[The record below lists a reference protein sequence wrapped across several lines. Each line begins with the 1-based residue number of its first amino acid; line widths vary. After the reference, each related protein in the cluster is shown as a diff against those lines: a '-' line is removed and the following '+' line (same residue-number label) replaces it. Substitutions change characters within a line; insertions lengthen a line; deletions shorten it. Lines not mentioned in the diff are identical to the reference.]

1 MAARWLTDL
10 LSRWVSFVARN
21 GWLVLSVLS
30 LVSVALGWIAVDRF
44 RINSNLSDL
53 IQQDAPWRVDFDR
66 YEVAFPDAVR
76 TSMLVVSGKSQ
87 KGVEDA
93 AKQLEVT
100 LRNRDDLFR
109 AIHAPQNDDYFRD
122 HALLF
127 MDLADLDDMVDR
139 IARAQPMLTAVA
151 EDPSLRGILELLTD
165 GVENEA
171 PEEGFDVLVR
181 LVTQSGEAQ
190 LAGENPEVAWTDE
203 LFTSDETLYRLIF
216 LKARQ
221 NFGEALPSAQLMA
234 ERRAIISALPLAQGV
249 SVRITGEIPLQ
260 HEEIE
265 AAVTGVQLAGWLSV
279 ALLIGILVV
288 GVRSVKVI
296 TATFA
301 MLVVGIVW
309 TSAYAMLSVG
319 EYNTLSII
327 FLVMFFGLGVDFALH
342 YSLRYQ
348 EAVNAGDGNV
358 EGALVAAT
366 GSVGGAIA
374 TCTATTSIGFLGFLP
389 TPYQGLADL
398 GVISAGGMLVAAVL
412 TFTLLPAL
420 YAVMGK
426 PRPHTVDLPTG
437 DKLVAALS
445 RRRGVVFGVLF
456 AAAAAAAAA
465 FASNLHFDYSVLA
478 LKDESSES
486 MRTLRE
492 LQREG
497 VATDYSLII
506 LSEDDQVASDVEGL
520 SAVDSVTTP
529 WDYVPQDQEEKLF
542 VLEDLEQI
550 VWSALEP
557 ARIADV
563 PTAEELFGELETLEV
578 SLTAAVPDP
587 ALDRLRNVVG
597 AMRVESESSL
607 LEWQQGVV
615 ANLLSELDW
624 LRRAL
629 VQMPVTFD
637 DLPAALKDRLVSAQ
651 GQYVSVV
658 TPAGDVSDVAALSEF
673 VESVRELVP
682 VATGRSV
689 IEWGVGQIVVDSFQ
703 LALLFSMSG
712 IFLVL
717 LLVFRNLRDSILILV
732 PLVLTALFTLAASVL
747 MGLSL
752 NMANILV
759 LPLIFGLGV
768 DNGIHVVDRFHSAH
782 DVENLMHSST
792 PRAVM
797 LSTLTT
803 IFTFAALS
811 FSPHQ
816 GTASVGILLTMAV
829 ALLLVFTIFL
839 LPLLLSFVRDD
850 ASSAEDATQ

>member
-30 LVSVALGWIAVDRF
+30 LVSVALGWIAVERF

-109 AIHAPQNDDYFRD
+109 AVHAPQNDDYFRD

-234 ERRAIISALPLAQGV
+234 ELRAIISALPLAQGV

-456 AAAAAAAAA
+456 AAAAAAAA

-615 ANLLSELDW
+615 ANLLSELNW

-803 IFTFAALS
+803 IGTFAALS

-839 LPLLLSFVRDD
+839 LPVLLSFVLDD

>member
-21 GWLVLSVLS
+21 GWAMLAVLA

-66 YEVAFPDAVR
+66 YEAAFPDAVR

-100 LRNRDDLFR
+100 LRKRDDLFR

-151 EDPSLRGILELLTD
+151 EDPSLRGILELLAD

-171 PEEGFDVLVR
+171 PEDGFDVLVR

-234 ERRAIISALPLAQGV
+234 ELRGIISALPLAQGV

-265 AAVTGVQLAGWLSV
+265 AALTGVQLAGWLSV

-398 GVISAGGMLVAAVL
+398 GVISAGGMLVAGVL

-437 DKLVAALS
+437 DKFVAALS
-445 RRRGVVFGVLF
+445 RRRGVVFGVLV
-456 AAAAAAAAA
+456 AAAAAAAA

-497 VATDYSLII
+497 MATDYSLII

-520 SAVDSVTTP
+520 SVVDAVTTP

-803 IFTFAALS
+803 IGAFAALS
-811 FSPHQ
+811 LSPHQ
-816 GTASVGILLTMAV
+816 GTASVGILLTIAV
-829 ALLLVFTIFL
+829 ALLLVFTILL
-839 LPLLLSFVRDD
+839 LPVLLSFVLDD

>member
-1 MAARWLTDL
+1 LAARWLTDL

-30 LVSVALGWIAVDRF
+30 LVSVALGWIAVERF

-109 AIHAPQNDDYFRD
+109 AVHAPQNDDYFRD

-234 ERRAIISALPLAQGV
+234 ELRAIISALPLAQGV

-456 AAAAAAAAA
+456 AAAAAAAA

-615 ANLLSELDW
+615 ANLLSELNW

-803 IFTFAALS
+803 IGTFAALS

-839 LPLLLSFVRDD
+839 LPVLLSFVLDD

>member
-1 MAARWLTDL
+1 
-10 LSRWVSFVARN
+10 
-21 GWLVLSVLS
+21 
-30 LVSVALGWIAVDRF
+30 
-44 RINSNLSDL
+44 
-53 IQQDAPWRVDFDR
+53 
-66 YEVAFPDAVR
+66 
-76 TSMLVVSGKSQ
+76 
-87 KGVEDA
+87 
-93 AKQLEVT
+93 
-100 LRNRDDLFR
+100 
-109 AIHAPQNDDYFRD
+109 
-122 HALLF
+122 
-127 MDLADLDDMVDR
+127 
-139 IARAQPMLTAVA
+139 
-151 EDPSLRGILELLTD
+151 
-165 GVENEA
+165 
-171 PEEGFDVLVR
+171 
-181 LVTQSGEAQ
+181 
-190 LAGENPEVAWTDE
+190 
-203 LFTSDETLYRLIF
+203 
-216 LKARQ
+216 
-221 NFGEALPSAQLMA
+221 
-234 ERRAIISALPLAQGV
+234 
-249 SVRITGEIPLQ
+249 
-260 HEEIE
+260 
-265 AAVTGVQLAGWLSV
+265 
-279 ALLIGILVV
+279 
-288 GVRSVKVI
+288 
-296 TATFA
+296 
-301 MLVVGIVW
+301 
-309 TSAYAMLSVG
+309 
-319 EYNTLSII
+319 
-327 FLVMFFGLGVDFALH
+327 
-342 YSLRYQ
+342 
-348 EAVNAGDGNV
+348 
-358 EGALVAAT
+358 
-366 GSVGGAIA
+366 
-374 TCTATTSIGFLGFLP
+374 
-389 TPYQGLADL
+389 
-398 GVISAGGMLVAAVL
+398 
-412 TFTLLPAL
+412 
-420 YAVMGK
+420 
-426 PRPHTVDLPTG
+426 
-437 DKLVAALS
+437 
-445 RRRGVVFGVLF
+445 
-456 AAAAAAAAA
+456 
-465 FASNLHFDYSVLA
+465 
-478 LKDESSES
+478 

>member
-1 MAARWLTDL
+1 MLA
-10 LSRWVSFVARN
+10 
-21 GWLVLSVLS
+21 VLA

-66 YEVAFPDAVR
+66 YEAAFPDAVR

-100 LRNRDDLFR
+100 LRKRDDLFR

-151 EDPSLRGILELLTD
+151 EDPSLRGILELLAD

-171 PEEGFDVLVR
+171 PEDGFDVLVR

-234 ERRAIISALPLAQGV
+234 ELRGIISALPLAQGV

-265 AAVTGVQLAGWLSV
+265 AALTGVQLAGWLSV

-398 GVISAGGMLVAAVL
+398 GVISAGGMLVAGVL

-437 DKLVAALS
+437 DKFVAALS
-445 RRRGVVFGVLF
+445 RRRGVVFGVLV
-456 AAAAAAAAA
+456 AAAAAAAA

-520 SAVDSVTTP
+520 SVVDAVTTP

-803 IFTFAALS
+803 IGAFAALS
-811 FSPHQ
+811 LSPHQ
-816 GTASVGILLTMAV
+816 GTASVGILLTIAV
-829 ALLLVFTIFL
+829 ALLLVFTILL
-839 LPLLLSFVRDD
+839 LPVLLSFVLDD

>member
-1 MAARWLTDL
+1 MLA
-10 LSRWVSFVARN
+10 
-21 GWLVLSVLS
+21 VLA

-66 YEVAFPDAVR
+66 YEAAFPDAVR

-100 LRNRDDLFR
+100 LRKRDDLFR

-151 EDPSLRGILELLTD
+151 EDPSLRGILELLAD

-171 PEEGFDVLVR
+171 PEDGFDVLVR

-234 ERRAIISALPLAQGV
+234 ELRGIISALPLAQGV

-265 AAVTGVQLAGWLSV
+265 AALTGVQLAGWLSV

-398 GVISAGGMLVAAVL
+398 GVISAGGMLVAGVL

-437 DKLVAALS
+437 DKFVAALS
-445 RRRGVVFGVLF
+445 RRRGVVFGVLV
-456 AAAAAAAAA
+456 AAAAAAAA

-497 VATDYSLII
+497 MATDYSLII

-520 SAVDSVTTP
+520 SVVDAVTTP

-803 IFTFAALS
+803 IGAFAALS
-811 FSPHQ
+811 LSPHQ
-816 GTASVGILLTMAV
+816 GTASVGILLTIAV
-829 ALLLVFTIFL
+829 ALLLVFTILL
-839 LPLLLSFVRDD
+839 LPVLLSFVLDD

>member
-234 ERRAIISALPLAQGV
+234 ELRAIISALPLAQGV

-456 AAAAAAAAA
+456 AAAAAAAA

-557 ARIADV
+557 ARIADA

-803 IFTFAALS
+803 IGTFAALS

-839 LPLLLSFVRDD
+839 LPVLLSFVLDD

>member
-1 MAARWLTDL
+1 LAARWLTDL

-234 ERRAIISALPLAQGV
+234 ELRAIISALPLAQGV

-456 AAAAAAAAA
+456 AAAAAAAA

-557 ARIADV
+557 ARIADA

-803 IFTFAALS
+803 IGTFAALS

-839 LPLLLSFVRDD
+839 LPVLLSFVLDD

>member
-21 GWLVLSVLS
+21 GWAMLAVLA

-234 ERRAIISALPLAQGV
+234 ELRAIISALPLAQGV

-456 AAAAAAAAA
+456 AAAAAAAA

-803 IFTFAALS
+803 IGTFAALS

-816 GTASVGILLTMAV
+816 GTASVGILLTIAV

-839 LPLLLSFVRDD
+839 LPVLLSFVLDD

>member
-234 ERRAIISALPLAQGV
+234 ELRAIISALPLAQGV

-456 AAAAAAAAA
+456 AAAAAAAA

-803 IFTFAALS
+803 IGTFAALS

-839 LPLLLSFVRDD
+839 LPVLLSFVLDD